1 MNMASFQFL
10 KDAKNGKKILQTSL
24 KGQLLLK
31 TSILNKGMA
40 FSQKERNE
48 LGLNGLLPPDIEEM
62 EIQLKRIYKAYQ
74 EKTSDIERHIFLR
87 RWQDLNETLFYGLL
101 VKHITEMLPIVY
113 TPVVGLACQRFHQ
126 IYRQPR
132 GLFIA
137 YPNRDKIEEMLANV
151 DLPDVKVIVVSDGER
166 ILGLGDQGTGG
177 MGIPIGKISLYT
189 ACGGIFPGYALP
201 IFLDTGTDNEERLE
215 DPLYLG
221 WRHHRVRGKEYEDF
235 VDLFVQAVK
244 KRFPN
249 VLLQWEDFAKDHA
262 RLLLNRYQDQLCTFN
277 DDIQGTAAVTVAGI
291 LSAVKVVGSTITQQ
305 NIVMYGAGS
314 AGTGI
319 ADLIVLSM
327 MRQGLSKEEACRR
340 IWLIDQVG
348 LLHEG
353 IKDLAPSQI
362 PYAQPVDR
370 ISQMKF
376 NPSNSIGLE
385 EVIQKVHP
393 TILIGVSGCF
403 GAFTENCVKTMAQF
417 TPRPIIFP
425 LSNPTSHCE
434 AHPKDII
441 EWTEG
446 KALIATGT
454 QFSDVVYKGT
464 TFQIGQCNNSFIFPA
479 MGLGILAS
487 KANRVTSNMFL
498 AAAEA
503 LSGLSPALKA
513 KGASLFPLADQIRDV
528 ALHLAAAVGLQAQ
541 KDNVAPKTTPE
552 ELQVSIDE
560 NFWTPEYVSVQ
571 KI

>member
-1 MNMASFQFL
+1 MASFQFL
-10 KDAKNGKKILQTSL
+10 KDAKNGKKKLQTAL
-24 KGQLLLK
+24 RNQLILK
-31 TSILNKGMA
+31 TSILNKGTA
-40 FSQKERNE
+40 FSQKERDE
-48 LGLNGLLPPDIEEM
+48 LGLNGLLPPYIENV
-62 EIQLKRIYKAYQ
+62 EIQLERAYQ
-74 EKTSDIERHIFLR
+74 AYQQKTSDIERHIYLR
-87 RWQDLNETLFYGLL
+87 SLQDRNEILFYRLL
-101 VKHITEMLPIVY
+101 VTHITEMLPIVY
-113 TPVVGLACQRFHQ
+113 TPVVGLACQHFHQ

-132 GLFIA
+132 GLYIA
-137 YPNRDKIEEMLANV
+137 YSNQDKIEEMLANV

-166 ILGLGDQGTGG
+166 ILGLGDQGAGG

-189 ACGGIFPGYALP
+189 ACGGLFPGYGLP
-201 IFLDTGTDNEERLE
+201 ILLDTGTDNEERLK

-221 WRHHRVRGKEYEDF
+221 WRHHRIRGKEYVDF
-235 VDLFVQAVK
+235 VDRFVQAVK

-262 RLLLNRYQDQLCTFN
+262 RLLLEHYQDQLCTFN

-291 LSAVKVVGSTITQQ
+291 LSAVKTIGSTITQQ

-327 MRQGLSKEEACRR
+327 MRQGLSKEEAYRR
-340 IWLIDQVG
+340 IWLIDQEG

-353 IKDLAPSQI
+353 IKNLTSSQI
-362 PYAQPVDR
+362 PYAQPIDR

-376 NPSNSIGLE
+376 NPSQSIGLE
-385 EVIQKVHP
+385 EVIQKAHP
-393 TILIGVSGCF
+393 TILIGVSGAF
-403 GAFTENCVKTMAQF
+403 GAFTENCIRTMAQL

-425 LSNPTSHCE
+425 LSNPTSRCE
-434 AHPKDII
+434 AQPKDII

-454 QFSDVVYKGT
+454 LFPDVVYKGV

-513 KGASLFPLADQIRDV
+513 EGASLFPMADQIRDV
-528 ALHLAAAVGLQAQ
+528 ALHLATAVGLQAQ

-552 ELQVSIDE
+552 ELKLNIDD
-560 NFWTPEYVSVQ
+560 NFWIPEYMPVQ
-571 KI
+571 K